1 MQLTEK
7 KIFCCI
13 FIPFLESTLNS
24 KHFEKEMS
32 LLSEVIDS
40 DKRAYLNEKRSSF
53 WKPFDSERVN
63 SFQYSSVIMLF
74 DILITYLRA

>member
-1 MQLTEK
+1 MQLSEK
-7 KIFCCI
+7 PKIFCCI

-40 DKRAYLNEKRSSF
+40 EKCAYLNEKRPSSEN
-53 WKPFDSERVN
+53 PLTVN
-63 SFQYSSVIMLF
+63 VLTRFN
-74 DILITYLRA
+74 ILQL

>member
-53 WKPFDSERVN
+53 
-63 SFQYSSVIMLF
+63 
-74 DILITYLRA
+74 